1 MSGAGIV
8 AVRDRKPL
16 FFVPLVTV
24 ALLFIALGPA
34 CAAADSTVHGSIYDW
49 STFSIVNNAL
59 VDVYSMPGHSPVNHY
74 VARTGSYSFSLPEGD
89 YMLVATAGAGTP
101 GEVIAT
107 ENISVTGGSEHIID
121 LILFPSIS
129 LDDLAGFTEN
139 NTTSTLSPAENPTLL
154 PNPTEQPSSGDF
166 ALWLGGGAIFLAIV
180 AIVAGLVLLRALKP
194 KKTGMTPP
202 VKEGPGK
209 TETVPSAMAPVGP
222 PEEKMHAEQPPQPP
236 QPPQPS
242 VRDLLLPEDC
252 RQVLS
257 IIEKND
263 GRISQLDLRKMLPYS
278 EAKVSLIVSDLESR
292 GLVKK
297 IKKGRGNVLILNR
310 PGDRER

>member
-8 AVRDRKPL
+8 ANRDRKPL
-16 FFVPLVTV
+16 LFVLLVTV
-24 ALLFIALGPA
+24 ALLFLASVPA
-34 CAAADSTVHGSIYDW
+34 DAAAESTVHGSIYEW

-59 VDVYSMPGHSPVNHY
+59 VDVYSMPGHSAVNHY

-89 YMLVATAGAGTP
+89 YILVATVGAGTP
-101 GEVIAT
+101 DEVTAT
-107 ENISVTGGSEHIID
+107 ENISVRDGGEHIID

-129 LDDLAGFTEN
+129 LDDLSGFTEN
-139 NTTSTLSPAENPTLL
+139 NTTPTLSPADNPTLL

-180 AIVAGLVLLRALKP
+180 AIVAGLILLRTIKP
-194 KKTGMTPP
+194 KKTGTTTPAM
-202 VKEGPGK
+202 ESPGK
-209 TETVPSAMAPVGP
+209 AEAVPPAMEPVEP
-222 PEEKMHAEQPPQPP
+222 PEEKVQAAQPPLF
-236 QPPQPS
+236 PQPS
-242 VRDLLLPEDC
+242 VQDLLLPEDC

-263 GRISQLDLRKMLPYS
+263 GRITQLDLRKMLPYS